1 MGEYYGRYDN
11 VLDSKGRI
19 NMPARFRDMAE
30 ASGDG
35 ETFILT
41 RGSER
46 CVVMFPVNEWRR
58 KIREIER
65 QVTDGKERRKLLRHL
80 NFYVSHQKVDK
91 QGRINIPAD
100 LIEYAGLKKDVVVLG
115 TGRKIEVWN
124 PEFLEQDV
132 EGLSESYPELTDVL
146 DF

>member
-46 CVVMFPVNEWRR
+46 CVVLFPVNEWRR

-124 PEFLEQDV
+124 PEFLEKDV
-132 EGLSESYPELTDVL
+132 EELSESYPELTDVL

>member
-1 MGEYYGRYDN
+1 
-11 VLDSKGRI
+11 
-19 NMPARFRDMAE
+19 MPARFRDTAE
-30 ASGDG
+30 SSGDG
-35 ETFILT
+35 EMFILT

-46 CVVMFPVNEWRR
+46 CVVMFPLKEWQR
-58 KIREIER
+58 KVREIER

-80 NFYVSHQKVDK
+80 NYYVSHQKVDK

-115 TGRKIEVWN
+115 TGRKIEIWN
-124 PEFLEQDV
+124 PEILKQDV
-132 EGLSESYPELTDVL
+132 EGISESYPELTDVL